1 MLTRTINRFYHILYY
16 LFNNGLYKN
25 ISIYAVVKGSVR
37 VQGKRYIS
45 IGKKTTVQ
53 RHGWLLA
60 LKVDKQD
67 PQINIGTYCNIGDF
81 SHITATRNITIEDK
95 VLIANN
101 VYISDNL
108 HSYEDI
114 TTPVIDQ
121 AIIFKG
127 NVLIKSGA
135 WIGENVCVI
144 GASVGKNSIIG
155 ANSVVTKDIPDYS
168 IAVGSPAR
176 VIKQYDFSKS
186 EWINI

>member
-1 MLTRTINRFYHILYY
+1 M
-16 LFNNGLYKN
+16 
-25 ISIYAVVKGSVR
+25 
-37 VQGKRYIS
+37 QGKKYIS

-53 RHGWLLA
+53 RQGWLLA
-60 LKVDKQD
+60 LKTNGHN
-67 PQINIGTYCNIGDF
+67 PEINIGNYCNIGDF
-81 SHITATRNITIEDK
+81 SHITAMRNITIEDK

-114 TTPVIDQ
+114 STPVIDQ
-121 AIIFKG
+121 AVIFKG

-135 WIGENVCVI
+135 WIGENVCIV
-144 GASVGKNSIIG
+144 GASVGKNSVIG
-155 ANSVVTKDIPDYS
+155 ANAVVTKDIPDYS

-176 VIKQYDFSKS
+176 VIKQYDFNKS